1 MRYRPLV
8 TVAAAAALFAALPAH
23 AGGVKTLDGKK
34 TTSLAF
40 SLASSPQDNDLN
52 TVADVPNQVGVKT
65 PFDRPD
71 IGHCPKTECLSY
83 SFKYK
88 PAKGVKPGP
97 FSVKITWTIPGQD
110 YDLYIVQNGADIGHC
125 GASGGTSEVV
135 VIPTPT
141 KNKVYT
147 VVIHEYRAAPDTV
160 KGTISFPAKDQVA
173 NGPAPGAFDSIIPTN
188 CGLS

>member
-1 MRYRPLV
+1 MRYRHLV
-8 TVAAAAALFAALPAH
+8 TVAAVAAAVAALPAH
-23 AGGVKTLDGKK
+23 AGAMKTLDGKK
-34 TTSLAF
+34 TKALTF
-40 SLASSPQDNDLN
+40 SLKSSPQENDTTLAGD
-52 TVADVPNQVGVKT
+52 VASIVGQHT

-71 IGHCPKTECLSY
+71 FAKCPKTRCLSY

-97 FSVKITWTIPGQD
+97 FSAKISWTIPGQD
-110 YDLYIVQNGADIGHC
+110 YDLYIIQNGADVGHC
-125 GASGGTSEVV
+125 GASAGTSEIV

-147 VVIHEYRAAPDTV
+147 VVVDQFRAAPDTITGSV
-160 KGTISFPAKDQVA
+160 TFPAKDSVA
-173 NGPAPGAFDSIIPTN
+173 KKSGDPEQEPVD